1 MKRCCFSLLL
11 FLFTHYVS
19 SNEIALRDK
28 LREEVLYKPIFDYLV
43 ESEYQEKYRF
53 IYDMYETNIGLKLEE
68 AFKILLH
75 SENELVYKNIHFVEE
90 YIYYGIRIAIHRIP
104 NKILDD
110 YYLAL
115 ADISGTAL
123 GFELLLF
130 NSNGIFLDRYF
141 FLSKYKN
148 KKKIYEYKE
157 LFEGTYGI
165 VILINTSS
173 SGSYSEYLKFL
184 VIDDDRFKEIFSFRF
199 PIIPESIFLQE

>member
-1 MKRCCFSLLL
+1 M
-11 FLFTHYVS
+11 FLFTYYTF

-43 ESEYQEKYRF
+43 ELEYQKEYRF
-53 IYDMYETNIGLKLEE
+53 IYEMYETNSDLQLDD
-68 AFKILLH
+68 AFKILPH

-90 YIYYGIRIAIHRIP
+90 YIYYGITITVHRIP
-104 NKILDD
+104 HRTLDE
-110 YYLAL
+110 YYLAI
-115 ADISGTAL
+115 ADISGTGL

-130 NSNGIFLDRYF
+130 NKNGIFLDRYF

-148 KKKIYEYKE
+148 KKKVYEYKE

-173 SGSYSEYLKFL
+173 SGSYSEYLKL
-184 VIDDDRFKEIFSFRF
+184 LIIDNDRFKEIFAFRF
-199 PIIPESIFLQE
+199 PIILEEN